1 MSQHKQSS
9 PAHSADHLVEARKYW
24 WNEDYLALLAQRL
37 DIADCQNMADIGC
50 GRGLMSFNFS
60 PFLPPGAN
68 VHGLDIEET
77 HLKKARQQARNKKQ
91 RSDIDFAFTQGNAN
105 ALPFETEQM
114 DFTLCQ
120 TLLIHVEDPMSV
132 LMEMKR
138 ITREDGWVVAIE
150 PNNLAIQLM
159 FDRYVETDYEVED
172 MLQMMEVRL
181 RCEKGKKVLGEGYSS
196 LGDVLPDL
204 FHKAGL
210 QDIQVWMSDK
220 AMSAIPPYD
229 SREQRVRVAQL
240 IDWLETD
247 GGNMGY
253 EVNLRYYMAG
263 GGKRK
268 DFDTYWFQASLYKRK
283 LLASLKDQEY
293 ISAGGNIMYI
303 VAGRV

>member
-1 MSQHKQSS
+1 M
-9 PAHSADHLVEARKYW
+9 
-24 WNEDYLALLAQRL
+24 
-37 DIADCQNMADIGC
+37 G
-50 GRGLMSFNFS
+50 FNFS

-68 VHGLDIEET
+68 VHGLDIEES
-77 HLKKARQQARNKKQ
+77 HLKKARQQARNKRQ
-91 RSDIDFAFTQGNAN
+91 RSDIEFSFTQGDAN

-114 DFTLCQ
+114 DLTLCQ
-120 TLLIHVEDPMSV
+120 TLLIHVEDPMAV

-138 ITREDGWVVAIE
+138 ITQEDGWVVAIE
-150 PNNLAIQLM
+150 PNNLALQFM

-181 RCEKGKKVLGEGYSS
+181 RCEKGKKTLGEGYSS

-204 FHKAGL
+204 FHQAGL

-253 EVNLRYYMAG
+253 DVNLRYYIAG

-268 DFDTYWFQASLYKRK
+268 AFDTYWYQASLYKRK
-283 LLASLKDQEY
+283 LLASLKDQQY